1 MLGKTLILFFSLSK
15 NIYSIYLEKHRSL
28 NFDRLKKKKCPPAAP
43 VKQEFSLRI
52 GHGSIYARLNPPTFS
67 SPVVFDPSALYVSP
81 GLLKS
86 KHVSTIAISR
96 KGSYTP
102 ILALMITEQ
111 EISIEKQ
118 KKLPRS
124 VIGINRNKPIYNLRS
139 TRFRNDFFY
148 HFSPANFNRVK

>member
-1 MLGKTLILFFSLSK
+1 MLGKTLILFFPFRK
-15 NIYSIYLEKHRSL
+15 IYIPFTWKSIEALISIV
-28 NFDRLKKKKCPPAAP
+28 KKKKCPPAAP

-124 VIGINRNKPIYNLRS
+124 VIGINRNRS
-139 TRFRNDFFY
+139 TTWDPLDFETISSIVF
-148 HFSPANFNRVK
+148 PPQILIE